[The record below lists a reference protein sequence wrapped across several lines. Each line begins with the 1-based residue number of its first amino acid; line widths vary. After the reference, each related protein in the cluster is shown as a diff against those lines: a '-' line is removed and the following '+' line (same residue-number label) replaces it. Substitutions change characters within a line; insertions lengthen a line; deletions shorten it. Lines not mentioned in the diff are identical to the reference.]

1 MISDVTD
8 STVCLLI
15 LKESDMTED
24 ECVTLTVYAEQYGV
38 QSDNKTY
45 TVCYN
50 SKSVQ

>member
-1 MISDVTD
+1 MISDVRGP
-8 STVCLLI
+8 TVCPLI

-38 QSDNKTY
+38 RSKNKTY

-50 SKSVQ
+50 SKSIH